1 MLIKKIAIFLAG
13 VITAII
19 LLLLLLLLSFPLFKV
34 FNSEKYDIVALLSVN
49 VGILQ
54 TIIGFGAIFIALF
67 AFINFKS
74 TQDKLKEI
82 DERLNKHDKEI
93 EDYKIN
99 NLKNKRKKEKDN

>member
-19 LLLLLLLLSFPLFKV
+19 LLLLSFPLFKV
-34 FNSEKYDIVALLSVN
+34 FNSEKYDTIALLSVN

>member
-54 TIIGFGAIFIALF
+54 TIIGFGAIFMLCLHLLI
-67 AFINFKS
+67 
-74 TQDKLKEI
+74 
-82 DERLNKHDKEI
+82 LNLR
-93 EDYKIN
+93 KIN
-99 NLKNKRKKEKDN
+99 

>member
-19 LLLLLLLLSFPLFKV
+19 LLLLSFPLFKV

-74 TQDKLKEI
+74 THNKIKKLNRRVKY
-82 DERLNKHDKEI
+82 I
-93 EDYKIN
+93 EDYKSN
-99 NLKNKRKKEKDN
+99 SDTEPENFN